1 MPSKRSVSARAN
13 KALEE
18 ALNPGTHKRRMKL
31 SHGREAVRQKM
42 KEVARRQ
49 EIEHPGRRKHLSQAG
64 HLDPK
69 VVESKRIHDD
79 AVRAKKEYEMRQALS
94 PEEFAKWKHVRDKN
108 RRAVV
113 KRTADIRLIRSV
125 FPGATAAKLSQYR
138 RDGTL
143 SSAKLIQELL
153 A

>member
-1 MPSKRSVSARAN
+1 MRAIAR
-13 KALEE
+13 
-18 ALNPGTHKRRMKL
+18 
-31 SHGREAVRQKM
+31 Q
-42 KEVARRQ
+42 Q
-49 EIEHPGRRKHLSQAG
+49 EIEHPGRRRRLSQAG

-79 AVRAKKEYEMRQALS
+79 AVRAKKEYDKRQALS
-94 PEEFAKWKHVRDKN
+94 PEEFAKWKHIRDKN

-125 FPGATAAKLSQYR
+125 FPSATAAKLSHYR
-138 RDGTL
+138 KDGTL
-143 SSAKLIQELL
+143 ESAKLIQELL